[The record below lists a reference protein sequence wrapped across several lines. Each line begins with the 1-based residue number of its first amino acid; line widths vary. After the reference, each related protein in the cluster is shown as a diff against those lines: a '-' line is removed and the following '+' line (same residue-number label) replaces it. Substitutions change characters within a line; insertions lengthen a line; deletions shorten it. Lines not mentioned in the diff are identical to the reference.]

1 MTWIQTGS
9 SICFKPY
16 SLEEALHGLAEA
28 GFENVEIGAVKG
40 FLEHLDPDALGPAE
54 VESTRRLLDRHGLR
68 CVSMSGHAQ
77 IHTDEGL
84 GRLRRVLAAGSELG
98 IGVLNTF
105 TGDAETPDEIEAFK
119 HNACLVADEARA
131 AGVRLC
137 IETDS
142 NLLPT
147 AEAGVRLLDAIGHDW
162 IQINYDPGNVVYYTG
177 ARPED
182 DIKVALDR
190 IGHVHLKDKRGGKG
204 VLDFP
209 PLGEGELD
217 IPGMLRDLEASGFS
231 GPVSMEI
238 EFVDYVY
245 PDWQTCVAAA
255 RRGKA
260 YWDGLGI

>member
-1 MTWIQTGS
+1 VSWIQTGS

-16 SLEEALHGLAEA
+16 SLEEALRGLAEA

-40 FLEHLDPDALGPAE
+40 FLEHLDPDAPQVDEA
-54 VESTRRLLDRHGLR
+54 RRLLDRYGLR
-68 CVSMSGHAQ
+68 CVSMSGHAPL
-77 IHTDEGL
+77 HEEL
-84 GRLRRVLAAGSELG
+84 GRTRLRNVLQAGKELG

-105 TGDAETPDEIEAFK
+105 TGDAESKDERERFVEGAR
-119 HNACLVADEARA
+119 ALADEAQA
-131 AGVRLC
+131 AGIRLC

-147 AEAGVRLLDAIGHDW
+147 AQAGVELFEEIDRDW

-182 DIKVALDR
+182 DIKCGLGR

-217 IPGMLRDLEASGFS
+217 IQGILRDLKESGFS

-238 EFVDYVY
+238 EFVDYEY
-245 PDWQTCVAAA
+245 PDWEACVEAA

-260 YWDGLGI
+260 YWDGLGL